1 MARLQWD
8 SETCKSM
15 RSSSECTVMLEYHL
29 LVFSKKPGLTCVFQT
44 RSSTT
49 AVSQLVYSPLAFM
62 LVTLLAFSFISFAGG
77 RLRDRKDID
86 LVIRRSILTK
96 ECSFISSQPC
106 RTKLVN
112 DALECT
118 YSHQQPAPKSWRQI
132 GEEEMA
138 IYPALDEN
146 SLWLLAES
154 ICGIDINSNCSNIV
168 DNTPGFDS
176 GSLQEVLSHSKRATI
191 EDDAIANGESP
202 PLDIESLHISGLS
215 SNRVNLVFFSDGCM
229 YTAHCVVYKF
239 IRGPQTDMSE
249 EQSKFMD
256 DAARLAQ
263 DIIGNQT
270 FSTVKPLLNIWAAF
284 SPSNE
289 VFTFCFFLWL

>member
-1 MARLQWD
+1 
-8 SETCKSM
+8 
-15 RSSSECTVMLEYHL
+15 
-29 LVFSKKPGLTCVFQT
+29 
-44 RSSTT
+44 
-49 AVSQLVYSPLAFM
+49 M
-62 LVTLLAFSFISFAGG
+62 LVTLLAFSFIRFVGG
-77 RLRDRKDID
+77 RPQDRKDID

-106 RTKLVN
+106 RTKLVS

-118 YSHQQPAPKSWRQI
+118 YSYQQPAPKSWQQI
-132 GEEEMA
+132 GDEEMA

-146 SLWLLAES
+146 SSWLLAES
-154 ICGIDINSNCSNIV
+154 ICGKDINPSCSNIV
-168 DNTPGFDS
+168 DSTPGFDS
-176 GSLQEVLSHSKRATI
+176 GSLQEVLSHSQRATI
-191 EDDAIANGESP
+191 EDDAIAKEESP
-202 PLDIESLHISGLS
+202 PLDIKSLHISGLS

-229 YTAHCVVYKF
+229 YTTYCAIYRF
-239 IRGPQTDMSE
+239 ICGIQTDTPD

-256 DAARLAQ
+256 DAARLAE

-289 VFTFCFFLWL
+289 VFTCFFLL